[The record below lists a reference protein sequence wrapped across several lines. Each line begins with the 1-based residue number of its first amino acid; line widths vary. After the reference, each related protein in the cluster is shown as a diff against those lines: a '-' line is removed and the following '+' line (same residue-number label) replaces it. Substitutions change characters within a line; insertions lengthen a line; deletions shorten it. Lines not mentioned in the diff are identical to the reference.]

1 MAEAN
6 RKASIRTSTKSKVY
20 VNIFKL
26 DAGWSEQLC
35 ALITPESF

>member
-1 MAEAN
+1 MKAEQVPGA
-6 RKASIRTSTKSKVY
+6 KVY

-26 DAGWSEQLC
+26 GAGWSEQLC